1 MFNNQH
7 WQIKLVYAGF
17 GGFLMLI
24 GMLLTPVTAQRDKYG
39 HIVCTSLTVVD
50 ALGKEKVFLNDNVH
64 GGFVGVIGNDGKSTA
79 GLTIDER
86 GGLIV
91 TTCTDGKPG
100 VVIGVVEHGGRIGV
114 SGKTGEAIVAVGI
127 NEHGGVIDA
136 FGIDGTS
143 RASLGISSYGGY
155 AITTDKLG
163 ETNLLD

>member
-1 MFNNQH
+1 MFTSQH

-24 GMLLTPVTAQRDKYG
+24 GMLLSPVTAQRDKYG

-50 ALGKEKVFLNDNVH
+50 ALGEEKVFLNDNVH
-64 GGFVGVIGNDGKSTA
+64 GGFVGVIGDDGKSTA

-91 TTCTDGKPG
+91 TTDSDANTG
-100 VVIGVVEHGGRIGV
+100 VVIGVGEHGGRVGV
-114 SGKTGEAIVAVGI
+114 SGKIGGSVVAIDI
-127 NEHGGVIDA
+127 NEHGGLIKA
-136 FGIDGTS
+136 FGQDGKSSAT
-143 RASLGISSYGGY
+143 LGISSYGGY

-163 ETNLLD
+163 EKKLLD